1 MKKIKLIVAALL
13 LLTSS
18 VNAQITLENTYNVVS
33 SSSSLTTVQLSNS
46 GYKFVLTEPTTFQ
59 VKLYN
64 TNHSIWKTINVPTIS
79 GFTWLGVYNI
89 SEGLFNTDNQVEC
102 VACYANHSTTPSQYY
117 TKVIDENGTVI
128 KDIPNRIYAGVR
140 ATSSNTF
147 KLIVNDNNNMI
158 RDVYSLPGT
167 SSNLG
172 LPNGGVEGQV
182 GISYPNP
189 TNQFITLPYDLNGT
203 SSTAVLKIYNVNGQI
218 IESFNIDNSFNSILL
233 DVSNYASGTY
243 RYNINV
249 NGVESSSNSFIKQ

>member
-1 MKKIKLIVAALL
+1 MKKIKLIVAGL

-18 VNAQITLENTYNVVS
+18 VEAQITLENTYNVAGS
-33 SSSSLTTVQLSNS
+33 SSYLTTIQLSNS
-46 GYKFVLTEPTTFQ
+46 GYKFVLTEPTLSQ

-79 GFTWLGVYNI
+79 GFTLIGVYNI
-89 SEGLFNTDNQVEC
+89 SEGLFNVDSQVEC
-102 VACYANHSTTPSQYY
+102 VAYYANYSTTPVQLY
-117 TKVIDENGTVI
+117 TKVIDETGTVI
-128 KDIPNRIYAGVR
+128 KDIPDRAYAGVA

-147 KLIVNDNNNMI
+147 KLIVNDNNMI

-172 LPNGGVEGQV
+172 LPNGGVTGQV
-182 GISYPNP
+182 GVSYPNP
-189 TNQFITLPYDLNGT
+189 TSQFITLPYDLNE
-203 SSTAVLKIYNVNGQI
+203 SNSTGVMNIYNVSGQI

-233 DVSNYASGTY
+233 DLSNYSSGTY
-243 RYNINV
+243 RYNITV